1 MNERDEEFQQAYE
14 KGKLALERGRYEIS
28 IQELEKAKKR
38 VNPQSKLGG
47 EVRIW
52 LVSAYQ
58 AGNKTESAIALCQ
71 SLSKHPSPEIRK
83 QSERIL
89 YILQAPVLKRPEE
102 WLTKIPDLS
111 QISEDQGTI
120 TNSRPA
126 GAVKPRR
133 PRKLPEPEPI
143 DPSEIKTK
151 DNQFIWVAL
160 LMILASFFLLISF

>member
-1 MNERDEEFQQAYE
+1 MSEREEEFKQAYE
-14 KGKLALERGRYEIS
+14 KGKIALERGRYQTS
-28 IQELEKAKKR
+28 INELEKAKQLI
-38 VNPQSKLGG
+38 NPQSKQGG

-52 LVSAYQ
+52 LVNAYQ
-58 AGNKTESAIALCQ
+58 AANQSERAIALCQ
-71 SLSKHPSPEIRK
+71 SLVKHPSPEIRK

-111 QISEDQGTI
+111 QISEDKEKTI
-120 TNSRPA
+120 GSRPA
-126 GAVKPRR
+126 GNPKPRR

-160 LMILASFFLLISF
+160 LAILASLFLLG